1 MARDPI
7 PTYVFAMVV
16 ARHEGRMLVV
26 HERKHGGGWYLP
38 AGRVEPGE
46 TLRDAAIRETLEESG
61 VEVELE
67 GLIRVEHTPH
77 PKGTRFRFFFLARP
91 VGDPSPRTEPNEHTL
106 GAAWKTPDELSQMHL
121 RGDEVLALAQA
132 VASGTLKVGTLPTFE
147 GAPWR

>member
-16 ARHEGRMLVV
+16 AHHEGKMLVV

-46 TLRDAAIRETLEESG
+46 TLRDAAIRETFEESG

-67 GLIRVEHTPH
+67 GLLRVEHAPH
-77 PKGTRFRFFFLARP
+77 PRGTRFRFFFSARP
-91 VGDPSPRTEPNEHTL
+91 KDDPTPRSEPNEHTL
-106 GAAWKTPDELSQMHL
+106 GAAWKSAAELEGMHL

-132 VASGTLKVGTLPTFE
+132 IESGTLRVGTLPTIE